1 VPKNDLEVF
10 DHLLSDDST
19 PLEIDYLTYAVFA
32 YRKSHWIEKYREV
45 HGTSPSQENIDVWIS
60 EISDYEFSTMRDR
73 ATEVFH
79 NAAVE
84 YMKDDIEK
92 AKEEGSKDAV
102 ALSIKSIEWQIK
114 SVGLFRNQL
123 AIALMTAI
131 LTPFI
136 LGGAIFFL
144 KNYEDHM
151 PSALQIFKDRSATNP
166 PGAPIPNPEPRGT
179 PGKS

>member
-1 VPKNDLEVF
+1 MPCNDLEVF
-10 DHLLSDDST
+10 EHLLADDST

-32 YRKSHWIEKYREV
+32 YQKSHWIDKYREV
-45 HGTSPSQENIDVWIS
+45 HGELPTQEKIDAWIS
-60 EISDYEFSTMRDR
+60 EISDYEFGTMRDR

-84 YMKDDIEK
+84 YMEEDIIK
-92 AKEEGSKDAV
+92 ARAEGTRDAI
-102 ALSIKSIEWQIK
+102 ALSIKAIEGQVK

-123 AIALMTAI
+123 VIALMTAI

-151 PSALQIFKDRSATNP
+151 PSALQIFRDRTSVNPSAASP
-166 PGAPIPNPEPRGT
+166 LSPASQGT
-179 PGKS
+179 PSKS